1 MDNTD
6 SDRDVDS
13 SPDLAKRRNERAY
26 LALYLAING
35 NIELS
40 EEIRRAVNTLDG
52 I

>member
-35 NIELS
+35 NIGRDPACCEYP
-40 EEIRRAVNTLDG
+40 
-52 I
+52 